1 MFRNWC
7 VLSGIALSQL
17 PKHPTTQAQ
26 NHKIL
31 VTGATGYIASR
42 LIPLLLEKGYRVRCL
57 ARNPERL
64 RARNW
69 YPNVEVI
76 AGDVTRPATLPAAM
90 QGVRAAYYL
99 IHSMSAGHGYDRL
112 DLQAARNFGQAAQTA
127 GIEHII
133 YVGGLADP
141 ADPKLALHLKSRI
154 ESGAA
159 LAEAGVPVTEF
170 RAGVIVGPGSVS
182 FEMIRF
188 IAEQFP
194 LMVGPRWLVHRSQ
207 PIATPDILAYLVAAL
222 ETPACRGRVIEL
234 GCQTARTYIDI
245 MTEYAQIRGLKRLPL
260 LLPLIPPA
268 LMAFFIDK
276 LTPVEYSYALPLVEG
291 LQNDSLVR
299 ERTPLSLFPNIK
311 PLDYAQAVRRALAD
325 THPDTVE
332 RIWRDTDRDQA
343 QILHEGM
350 FINYRRWTGLK
361 NLPSFDPPPA
371 EILGMRFRRV
381 ERQTE
386 NLLRLKAD
394 ASRWGECWL
403 EWQWTPRAETTAL
416 EQTIFFIPNGLPGAL
431 FGYFALPRLA
441 QRVTMH
447 SRP

>member
-1 MFRNWC
+1 M
-7 VLSGIALSQL
+7 
-17 PKHPTTQAQ
+17 
-26 NHKIL
+26 
-31 VTGATGYIASR
+31 TGATGYIASR

-64 RARNW
+64 RARGW
-69 YPNVEVI
+69 YEQVQMI
-76 AGDVTRPATLPAAM
+76 AGDVTRPATLPAALH
-90 QGVRAAYYL
+90 GVRAAYYL
-99 IHSMSAGHGYDRL
+99 IHSMAAGHGYDRL
-112 DLQAARNFGQAAQTA
+112 DLESARNFGQAAQAA
-127 GIEHII
+127 GVEHII

-141 ADPKLALHLKSRI
+141 EDPNLALHLKSRI

-194 LMVGPRWLVHRSQ
+194 LMVGPRWLSHRSQ

-234 GCQTARTYIDI
+234 GCETARAYIEV
-245 MTEYAQIRGLKRLPL
+245 MTEYAQIRGLKRAPL

-276 LTPVEYSYALPLVEG
+276 LTPVAYSYALPLVEG

-299 ERTPLSLFPNIK
+299 ERTPLGLFPDIK

-325 THPDTVE
+325 TQPDKVE
-332 RIWRDTDRDQA
+332 RAWLDLDRDQA
-343 QILHEGM
+343 RMLHEGM
-350 FINYRRWTGLK
+350 FIDYRRK
-361 NLPSFDPPPA
+361 HLPGRQAVLPVPPSRLPFG
-371 EILGMRFRRV
+371 IQFRQV
-381 ERQTE
+381 ERQTKT
-386 NLLRLKAD
+386 LLRLKAEP
-394 ASRWGECWL
+394 SPWGECWL
-403 EWQWTPRAETTAL
+403 EWDITRRDRL
-416 EQTIFFIPNGLPGAL
+416 EQTLFFIPNGLSGAL
-431 FGYFALPRLA
+431 FGYWGLARLGTRCFSTVA
-441 QRVTMH
+441 ESMVYCKNL
-447 SRP
+447 

>member
-1 MFRNWC
+1 M
-7 VLSGIALSQL
+7 
-17 PKHPTTQAQ
+17 
-26 NHKIL
+26 
-31 VTGATGYIASR
+31 TGATGYIASR

-64 RARNW
+64 RARTW
-69 YPNVEVI
+69 YPNVEI
-76 AGDVTRPATLPAAM
+76 AAGDVTRPATLPAAM
-90 QGVRAAYYL
+90 RGVRAAYYL

-112 DLQAARNFGQAAQTA
+112 DLESARNFGQAAKAA
-127 GIEHII
+127 GVEHII

-159 LAEAGVPVTEF
+159 LAEAGVPITEF

-194 LMVGPRWLVHRSQ
+194 LMVGPLWLAHRSQ

-222 ETPACRGRVIEL
+222 ETPECRDKIIEL
-234 GCQTARTYIDI
+234 GCERERAYIEI

-299 ERTPLSLFPNIK
+299 ERTPLSLFPDIK
-311 PLDYAQAVRRALAD
+311 PLDYAQAVRRALTD
-325 THPDTVE
+325 THPDKVE
-332 RIWRDTDRDQA
+332 RIWLDTHRDQA
-343 QILHEGM
+343 RILHEGM
-350 FINYRRWTGLK
+350 FIDYRWLHTVRDVL
-361 NLPSFDPPPA
+361 PPPPPVSR
-371 EILGMRFRRV
+371 LGIRFRQI

-386 NLLRLKAD
+386 GLLRLKAD
-394 ASRWGECWL
+394 PSRWGECWL
-403 EWQWTPRAETTAL
+403 EWQLTPRAETTVL
-416 EQTIFFIPNGLPGAL
+416 EQTLFFLPNGLPGAL
-431 FGYFALPRLA
+431 FGYLGLPHLA
-441 QRVTMH
+441 QGVTMDG
-447 SRP
+447 RP